1 MSTTFDKRR
10 LHLKEVEAMAWRCA
24 YQESHT
30 QGAERDAWRA
40 GYEAMF
46 ALFQILKE
54 GKEVEP

>member
-10 LHLKEVEAMAWRCA
+10 LHLKEVEAMAWRCSFME
-24 YQESHT
+24 YHS
-30 QGAERDAWRA
+30 QGEERDAWRA

-46 ALFQILKE
+46 ALYQLLKE

>member
-24 YQESHT
+24 YQETHT

-40 GYEAMF
+40 GCDAML
-46 ALFQILKE
+46 ALYQLLKE
-54 GKEVEP
+54 